1 MTKNIQN
8 LSSNPETQKQV
19 NQRKEPVRG
28 EWKHSQKL
36 WRVVK
41 VALGIPIFGKSLKGF
56 TSVEVKLDGLG

>member
-1 MTKNIQN
+1 
-8 LSSNPETQKQV
+8 
-19 NQRKEPVRG
+19 VRG

-36 WRVVK
+36 WKVVK